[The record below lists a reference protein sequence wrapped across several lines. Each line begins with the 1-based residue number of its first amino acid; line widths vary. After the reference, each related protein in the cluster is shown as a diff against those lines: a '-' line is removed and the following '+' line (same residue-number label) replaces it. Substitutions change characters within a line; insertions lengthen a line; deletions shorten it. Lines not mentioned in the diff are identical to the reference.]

1 MENETIIRKLNR
13 IEQSLTALKQ
23 IFNVDDLVEYTG
35 FKKSYVYK
43 LVHRNEIPYSKPTG
57 GMLFFDR
64 KEIDAWLMS
73 KHEKSDAQIQ
83 QEALDYIHSR
93 R

>member
-1 MENETIIRKLNR
+1 MESKLIIGKLNR
-13 IEQSLTALKQ
+13 IEKYIVALKQ
-23 IFNVDDLVEYTG
+23 VLNIDDLVEYTG

-73 KHEKSDAQIQ
+73 KHEKSDTQIQ

-93 R
+93 K

>member
-1 MENETIIRKLNR
+1 MENEVIIRKLNH
-13 IEQSLTALKQ
+13 IEKSLTFLKQ
-23 IFNVDDLVEYTG
+23 IFNVDDLVKYTG

-73 KHEKSDAQIQ
+73 KHQKSDTQIQ

-93 R
+93 K